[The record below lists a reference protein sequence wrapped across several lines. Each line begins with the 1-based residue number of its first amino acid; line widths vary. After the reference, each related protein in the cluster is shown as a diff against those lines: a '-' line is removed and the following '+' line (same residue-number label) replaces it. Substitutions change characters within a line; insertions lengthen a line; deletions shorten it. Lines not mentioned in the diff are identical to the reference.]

1 MTAIRWGKF
10 PKDRMVDQSAQFAE
24 QAATETRRPP
34 FLILVLVSAIGP
46 LALNI
51 FMPSMPGLQATFGVS
66 YGTVQLTLTL
76 YLIGLSVCQLFY
88 GPLSDRYGRRP
99 LLLAG
104 LALFVL
110 ASIASALATSIEML
124 IIARLVQAIGG
135 ASGIVLSRAIV
146 RDLHQGEKA
155 ASVLGYITMAWV
167 LAPMIAPAIGGYLDQ
182 VAGFRSSFALLAIVG
197 TLTLAGAWF
206 TLHETNFNRRT
217 DGRLWQSAHYGSIFA
232 ARQFRGYA
240 TCLAFASAVFFTFL
254 AFAPFLTVSIMGR
267 SAVDYG
273 LWFILVSIGYMIGNF
288 LSGRYSERIGNDRM
302 VLFGNTLTLLGAA
315 LCLIL
320 ALLGILT
327 PAALFS
333 PMLLCALGNGLT
345 IPNGTIRAI
354 SVDAKLVGTAAG
366 LVGFLQMGVSAV
378 ISQAVGSLQDHHFMI
393 GYWTLALCAGLSAL
407 AHLAML
413 ATRQR

>member
-1 MTAIRWGKF
+1 
-10 PKDRMVDQSAQFAE
+10 MVDQSAQVIG
-24 QAATETRRPP
+24 QATTEARRPP

-76 YLIGLSVCQLFY
+76 FLIGLAVCQLFY

-104 LALFVL
+104 LILFVL
-110 ASIASALATSIEML
+110 ASIACAFALSIEML
-124 IIARLVQAIGG
+124 IAARLVQAIGG

-146 RDLHQGEKA
+146 RDLYQGEKA

-167 LAPMIAPAIGGYLDQ
+167 LAPMIAPVIGGYLDQ
-182 VAGFRSSFALLAIVG
+182 LAGFRSTFVLLAIVG
-197 TLTLAGAWF
+197 ALTLAGAWF
-206 TLHETNFNRRT
+206 TLHETNVNRRAN
-217 DGRLWQSAHYGSIFA
+217 GPVWRSAHYGRIFA
-232 ARQFRGYA
+232 AWQFRGYA
-240 TCLAFASAVFFTFL
+240 TSLTFASAVFFTFL
-254 AFAPFLTVSIMGR
+254 ACAPFLTVNIMGH
-267 SAVDYG
+267 SAMEYG
-273 LWFILVSIGYMIGNF
+273 LWFVLVSVGYMIGNF
-288 LSGRYSERIGNDRM
+288 LSGRYSEQVGNDNM
-302 VLFGNTLTLLGAA
+302 VLAGNTLTFIGAA

-320 ALLGILT
+320 GLFGFLT

-354 SVDAKLVGTAAG
+354 SIDPMLVGTAAG
-366 LVGFLQMGVSAV
+366 LLGFLQMGVSAV
-378 ISQAVGSLQDHHFMI
+378 VSQAVGSLQDQHFMI
-393 GYWTLALCAGLSAL
+393 GYWVLAICAVLSAL
-407 AHLAML
+407 AHLAMMV
-413 ATRQR
+413 RR